1 VDFLFNLNKLRNFLM
16 DYLTN
21 FYKNKAQVLSEQVAI
36 LEAKLASLQEDAPAS
51 TFSGTGQGQQTFSD
65 EQLRDQMRQHKRT
78 GLFGAQVDDAKQ
90 DQEYRDAQAELNR
103 RSSTASAKPAP
114 QPQSQ
119 PQARQSAPQQTST
132 PKPQAQPQPQSAP
145 VDRSQL
151 YTGDDSWLKDATAPA
166 KLPGSFAGDRGDSG
180 NAPKSSE
187 PTRHY
192 GEPATLPQQEKP
204 KFDVM
209 SATRNLLDQMNQKA
223 AGSQQKTPTPT
234 QTSTPRNIVQGTNN
248 PKVSYYVPNKVEQPK
263 DNRNNLGVIQLIGK
277 DTPGNRAELEK
288 ELGYNPKRR
297 NPITQTTPA
306 TPATPGVDV
315 EGPASPAPEEQHTLM
330 GDLGHAFYDAGRAL
344 FNLPRDV
351 NKALKNGTGVN
362 YEAFPGARK

>member
-1 VDFLFNLNKLRNFLM
+1 M

-103 RSSTASAKPAP
+103 RSSASSAKSAP

-132 PKPQAQPQPQSAP
+132 PKPQAQAKPQPQSAP

-192 GEPATLPQQEKP
+192 GEPATLPQQEQP

-209 SATRNLLDQMNQKA
+209 SATRNLLDQMNKKSAQTSA
-223 AGSQQKTPTPT
+223 TPQSNTPPSPSSANQKTPEQNAAQVAYDSESRATRGMPESDSTRDARLAKQKADRNANAARVKADAEARATRGMNYGNPSNRGMQPQT
-234 QTSTPRNIVQGTNN
+234 Q
-248 PKVSYYVPNKVEQPK
+248 
-263 DNRNNLGVIQLIGK
+263 
-277 DTPGNRAELEK
+277 A
-288 ELGYNPKRR
+288 
-297 NPITQTTPA
+297 
-306 TPATPGVDV
+306 
-315 EGPASPAPEEQHTLM
+315 PAPEEQHTLM